1 MFTPQ
6 QSACE
11 IIMFIFRWSAM
22 MALSNYLFLIM
33 FLSTLLA
40 GPIHSVAAFNLV
52 RMNSMFHFCRCRRKA
67 AGGRYPFSGRRRPQS
82 AERFG

>member
-1 MFTPQ
+1 
-6 QSACE
+6 
-11 IIMFIFRWSAM
+11 MFIFRWPA

-33 FLSTLLA
+33 FFGTPLA

-52 RMNSMFHFCRCRRKA
+52 RMNSMFYFCRCRRKVA
-67 AGGRYPFSGRRRPQS
+67 DGRYPSAGRRRPQS